1 MALLLLSLGLGLV
14 CAQDFNPRRIVQRNY
29 DISKVGLR
37 SGPSPGVW
45 MLGGSCM
52 PRTWPREGAGTKT

>member
-29 DISKVGLR
+29 DVSKVGLR
-37 SGPSPGVW
+37 FEPSPGVW
-45 MLGGSCM
+45 MLGGSRM
-52 PRTWPREGAGTKT
+52 PRA